1 MSASKSK
8 SGSFIVVISGAN
20 RGIGLELTR
29 GCLERGH
36 QVIAG
41 TRHPAKS
48 EELRE
53 LAGKFDGQL
62 RVLELDIS
70 SDGSVESFSS
80 QIDVDHV
87 DVLINNAGI
96 YMKGDGPADRV
107 DVDIVTQTF
116 ATNVGGTIR
125 LTQALLPLVRKAKG
139 GRVANISS
147 QMGSIDDNSSG
158 SSLAYRISKTAVNMF
173 TKTLACDEKN
183 VKVMSLHPGW
193 VKTEMG
199 GAGATLEPRDSA
211 AGLLK
216 VIFGQEAQ
224 SGSFHN
230 YDGATLAW

>member
-1 MSASKSK
+1 MASSSSR
-8 SGSFIVVISGAN
+8 SGIVVISGAN

-48 EELRE
+48 DELRA
-53 LAGKFDGQL
+53 LADKYNGHL
-62 RVLELDIS
+62 RILELDIS
-70 SDGSVESFSS
+70 SHGSVESFAS
-80 QIDVDHV
+80 QLAVDHI
-87 DVLINNAGI
+87 DVLINNAGV
-96 YMKGDGPADRV
+96 YLKDDGRADSV
-107 DVDIVTQTF
+107 DVDVVMQTF

-125 LTQALLPLVRKAKG
+125 LTQALLPLVRKAKA

-173 TKTLACDEKN
+173 TKTLSCDERN
-183 VKVMSLHPGW
+183 VKILSLHPGW
-193 VKTEMG
+193 VKTDMG
-199 GAGATLEPRDSA
+199 GKGAMLEPRDSA

-216 VIFGQEAQ
+216 VIFGDEAQ

-230 YDGATLAW
+230 YDGRKLAW